1 MMVGAERISLVA
13 EAAMRKPKN
22 EPVVPS
28 EATIRLMDEVRREVE
43 RALGPKATFEQ
54 RRDAVAAV
62 MAEALAKAVYEDE
75 EEDQAEGHRQ
85 RR

>member
-1 MMVGAERISLVA
+1 MVGAEMLSLVA
-13 EAAMRKPKN
+13 EAVMRKPRN
-22 EPVVPS
+22 GRVVPS
-28 EATIRLMDEVRREVE
+28 GATIRLMDEVRREVE